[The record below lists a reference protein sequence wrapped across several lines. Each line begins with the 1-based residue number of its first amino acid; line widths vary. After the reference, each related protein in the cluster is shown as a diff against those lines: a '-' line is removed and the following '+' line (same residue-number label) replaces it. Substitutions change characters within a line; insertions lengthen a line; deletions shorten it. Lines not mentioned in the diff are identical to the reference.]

1 VRVVQLSTFAE
12 ACGIATYTEALVDAL
27 AGQGVDT
34 TVLSPRPA
42 AVPEHQARVEPA
54 RLWSRNRGTTAE
66 AAEVLEAISAS
77 RPDLVHL
84 QINAGLFSPEFV
96 AALTAGLRQRG
107 IPSVATL
114 HDRQPGSL
122 IARIRHH
129 ALLLALGDAALVVH
143 NAAHAAE
150 LSPRAPTIIPHGVTG
165 PTGEV
170 ATAERPPDGN
180 FVIAHFGFLLR
191 DKGIAE
197 VIEAVA
203 ALRSRGDVRLRYHVL
218 GAVGDGPAS
227 RATYRELLRLIR
239 SHQLTETVQLD
250 PSFAPLDDSLR
261 ALRRA
266 DWIVLNYQSGSA
278 QGTSGAVRHALA
290 SGRPVAVSQAK
301 IFDDVREAVHT
312 LQGALPDALAALVQA
327 PRLMTET
334 QARAR
339 VFREAH
345 AWERV
350 ARLHR
355 VLYEGH
361 IARTKNG

>member
-1 VRVVQLSTFAE
+1 MRVVQLSTFAE
-12 ACGIATYTEALVDAL
+12 ACGIATVM
-27 AGQGVDT
+27 
-34 TVLSPRPA
+34 SPHR
-42 AVPEHQARVEPA
+42 AVAPERETRLEPV
-54 RLWSRNRGTTAE
+54 RLWSRNRGTIAE
-66 AAEVLEAISAS
+66 AAEVLQALAAL

-96 AALTAGLRQRG
+96 AALTAGLRQQRL
-107 IPSVATL
+107 PCVATL
-114 HDRQPGSL
+114 HDRQPPSL

-143 NAAHAAE
+143 NPAHAAE
-150 LSPRAPTIIPHGVTG
+150 LSARAPTIIPHGVTG

-170 ATAERPPDGN
+170 PVAERAPDGT

-191 DKGIAE
+191 DKGIGDM
-197 VIEAVA
+197 IEAVA

-218 GAVGDGPAS
+218 GAISDSEAS
-227 RATYRELLRLIR
+227 RATYRDLVRLVR
-239 SHQLTETVQLD
+239 SHQLTETVRLD
-250 PSFAPLDDSLR
+250 PSFATLDDSLR

-290 SGRPVAVSQAK
+290 SGRPVAVSQAA

-312 LQGALPDALAALVQA
+312 LHGPLPDALAALMQA
-327 PRLMTET
+327 PELAART

-355 VLYEGH
+355 ELYERH
-361 IARTKNG
+361 LARTKNG